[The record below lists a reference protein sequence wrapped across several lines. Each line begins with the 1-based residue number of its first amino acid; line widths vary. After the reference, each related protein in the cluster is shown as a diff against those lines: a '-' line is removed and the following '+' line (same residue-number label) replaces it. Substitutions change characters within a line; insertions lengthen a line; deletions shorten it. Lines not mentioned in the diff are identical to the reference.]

1 MRWVEIISARLA
13 GSGERPHLD
22 RLADDIRA
30 RAESGTEKGVR
41 LEIYR
46 NRLVENDW
54 SIHLYR
60 ESEETPA
67 GRTELGITLADIVR
81 PVALV
86 DHSIWIEEDRDV

>member
-1 MRWVEIISARLA
+1 MRWVEIICARLA
-13 GSGERPHLD
+13 GSAERPDLE

-41 LEIYR
+41 LVIYR

-54 SIHLYR
+54 SVHLYR
-60 ESEETPA
+60 ESEEAPA

-86 DHSIWIEEDRDV
+86 DHSIWIEEDRDA